1 VKFGDRG
8 KKTLIIDS
16 RAVAKEGITLG
27 PVRKSITYS
36 GFGAVMLTSNLKQ
49 RSYMEGVV
57 NAKKPKEILRP
68 SIPKSASP
76 FPKRQASTHPT
87 PCPQRRLLL

>member
-1 VKFGDRG
+1 MD
-8 KKTLIIDS
+8 
-16 RAVAKEGITLG
+16 
-27 PVRKSITYS
+27 
-36 GFGAVMLTSNLKQ
+36 
-49 RSYMEGVV
+49 GVV